1 MNDAPVDTRSL
12 YTVSATDSLADAARA
27 MCDRSMGALGITWP
41 DGRLAGIVTER
52 DVTWLVAQGRD
63 PAHTVLADVMND
75 FPVVV
80 DGPIGRLEAA
90 ARMRAAHVRHLL
102 VSEGD
107 DVRIVSM
114 RDLLTDEARPLVAA
128 DAMTRPAVACRDTAF
143 FEEAAELL
151 ATHGISGCPVVDD
164 AGTVVGVVSE
174 RDLAHCLGGP
184 LVRLALRRGLH
195 DDAVRDVA
203 ELPREARRVRDVM
216 TAPAIVV
223 TPDAPLGEVAF
234 TMSRDQINR
243 VPVVSD
249 GELVGVLTRGDVL
262 AGLSG
267 HLAPRPATP
276 APARV
281 FGTGG
286 GAR

>member
-1 MNDAPVDTRSL
+1 MNESRVESRSL
-12 YTVSATDSLADAARA
+12 FTVPATQSLADAART
-27 MCDRSMGALGITWP
+27 MCDRSIAALGITWP

-52 DVTWLVAQGRD
+52 DVTWCVAQGRD
-63 PAHTVLADVMND
+63 PATTVIADVMND
-75 FPVVV
+75 FPVVL
-80 DGPIGRLEAA
+80 DGPVGRLEAA
-90 ARMRAAHVRHLL
+90 VRMREAHVRHLL
-102 VSEGD
+102 LNDDD

-114 RDLLTDEARPLVAA
+114 RDVLVEDEPGLVAG
-128 DAMTRPAVACRDTAF
+128 DVMTAPAIACRADAF

-151 ATHGISGCPVVDD
+151 AEHGVSGFPVVDD
-164 AGTVVGVVSE
+164 AGTVVGVISE

-203 ELPREARRVRDVM
+203 ELPREGRRVRDVM
-216 TAPAIVV
+216 TSPAVV
-223 TPDAPLGEVAF
+223 VAPDAPLTEVAF
-234 TMSRDQINR
+234 MMSRDQINR
-243 VPVVSD
+243 VPVVAG
-249 GELVGVLTRGDVL
+249 GELAGVLTRGDVL

-267 HLAPRPATP
+267 HHIVRLDATP

-281 FGTGG
+281 FGG